1 MRNEGKEMIMPL
13 LAPLLATLAGN
24 GLGIV
29 ADAVTKKGQQYVED
43 KLGIDLSQ
51 KPDAKVLAQWQ
62 EAARAHEKELIS
74 MVFADRANARAMQ
87 VEAFKQGDYLA
98 KRFVYYFATFWSLSA
113 TLYIAFITFGDIP
126 EANVRFADTI
136 LGFILGTIIA
146 TIVQFFFGS
155 SQGSKDKEQALEVI
169 ASTKK

>member
-1 MRNEGKEMIMPL
+1 MILPL

-29 ADAVTKKGQQYVED
+29 ADAVTKKGKEYVED

-51 KPDAKVLAQWQ
+51 EPSPEVLAQWQ
-62 EAARAHEKELIS
+62 EAARSHEKDLIA
-74 MVFADRANARAMQ
+74 MVFADRANARSMQ
-87 VEAFKQGDYLA
+87 SDALKQNDLFS
-98 KRFVYYFATFWSLSA
+98 KRFVYYFATFWSISA
-113 TLYIAFITFGDIP
+113 ALYIAFITFGEIP

-136 LGFILGTIIA
+136 LGFLLGTIVA

-155 SQGSKDKEQALEVI
+155 SDSSKQKDGALESL
-169 ASTKK
+169 ASKK

>member
-1 MRNEGKEMIMPL
+1 MILPL

-51 KPDAKVLAQWQ
+51 DATPQVLEQWK
-62 EAARAHEKELIS
+62 AAALSHEKDLIS
-74 MVFADRANARAMQ
+74 MVFEDRANARAMQ
-87 VEAFKQGDYLA
+87 VAALSQGDNFS
-98 KRFVYYFATFWSLSA
+98 KRFVYYFATFWSISSA
-113 TLYIAFITFGDIP
+113 LYIAFITFGEIP

-136 LGFILGTIIA
+136 LGFLLGTIVA

-155 SQGSKDKEQALEVI
+155 SDGSKQKDGALESL
-169 ASTKK
+169 ASKK